1 MENAKKIRPDE
12 VVILSAGEQ
21 IRRKVLGTGKTIEDF
36 AREINFY
43 PVSVKQYLRRHD
55 GGSSS
60 FKVKLTQYFQQGYNE
75 IVRNP
80 EAQLAEKCA
89 QLSENIHLYTEEG
102 DAEVIA
108 HLTRLVEEQGLAAQL
123 PWMQRNLA
131 LNRFYQNRVS
141 EALALLFTAEAAV
154 KTGRDVLARATF
166 SADLAL
172 IHYYLCEY
180 EPAADWIQEAEQALE
195 RLTEPG
201 DKLRFL
207 VAFRRGVISA
217 RQNDSRAAV
226 DSFRR
231 ALQFAH
237 EDTFIGIGNL
247 HLAEAQYRSGRLQG
261 AKDAYRLALT
271 ALESDPF
278 RQSFVYS
285 SYAAMLLAEGDI
297 QRAAYFSEK
306 AMGLCKGEHY
316 LCSFQHFETYA
327 RIRVRMGASQQACE
341 TLIMMIERNS
351 SEFVY
356 RNEILDA
363 LRILLDCFDQVGLDL
378 TQRVEG
384 AIQSLLS
391 SAAEEEQSYVR
402 ELKELLAELASRKR
416 APAQISG

>member
-207 VAFRRGVISA
+207 VAFRRG
-217 RQNDSRAAV
+217 
-226 DSFRR
+226 
-231 ALQFAH
+231 
-237 EDTFIGIGNL
+237 
-247 HLAEAQYRSGRLQG
+247 
-261 AKDAYRLALT
+261 
-271 ALESDPF
+271 
-278 RQSFVYS
+278 
-285 SYAAMLLAEGDI
+285 
-297 QRAAYFSEK
+297 
-306 AMGLCKGEHY
+306 
-316 LCSFQHFETYA
+316 
-327 RIRVRMGASQQACE
+327 
-341 TLIMMIERNS
+341 
-351 SEFVY
+351 
-356 RNEILDA
+356 
-363 LRILLDCFDQVGLDL
+363 
-378 TQRVEG
+378 
-384 AIQSLLS
+384 S
-391 SAAEEEQSYVR
+391 SAPARTTAVR
-402 ELKELLAELASRKR
+402 RWIPSAGPFSSPMRTPSSASGTCTWPRPNTAAAGSR
-416 APAQISG
+416 GPRTPIGWP